1 MKNMQL
7 VIDLAIK
14 LVAIAILIVVA
25 YKLNLIM
32 EVM

>member
-7 VIDLAIK
+7 VVDLAIK